1 MFLSNQNVSMN
12 SIDWMENLSTLLL
25 LTQSI
30 TQSHHKICIGRRLL
44 FLDWGTGLES
54 IILAALVS
62 LSIIRFVFGDVCL
75 SLLDRGTGLVE
86 YCL

>member
-12 SIDWMENLSTLLL
+12 SIDWMESLSTVLL

-44 FLDWGTGLES
+44 SLDRGTGLES
-54 IILAALVS
+54 IIMTALVL
-62 LSIIRFVFGDVCL
+62 LSIIRFVLGIFIYL
-75 SLLDRGTGLVE
+75 
-86 YCL
+86 Y